1 MPICTPILSDFADKY
16 LIGKIFNCDFRRN
29 ENGSFTNRLS
39 FRRIFIIANQT
50 CFVKENFVKGKKFSL
65 EILSGTPGNRSVLCL
80 KGCNAGHSMQVFPG
94 SEIPAVSYAFFQA

>member
-1 MPICTPILSDFADKY
+1 MPICTPILSDFADRY

-29 ENGSFTNRLS
+29 ENGSFTNCLS
-39 FRRIFIIANQT
+39 FRQIFIIANQT
-50 CFVKENFVKGKKFSL
+50 DFVKGKKFSL

>member
-1 MPICTPILSDFADKY
+1 MPSCTPILSDFADKY

-29 ENGSFTNRLS
+29 ENGSFANCLS

-50 CFVKENFVKGKKFSL
+50 DFVKGKKFSL

-80 KGCNAGHSMQVFPG
+80 KGCNAGHSMQVFLG